1 MFAALF
7 ARLSQ
12 AFFAKAVSLIST
24 CLIFSAWLLFFGCS
38 PGNQQFGDL
47 RLVATPQAIQS
58 MEVTPLFKQAA
69 SMTWSRMREPTVQI
83 DGRRVIHLTKLSE
96 ETGRF
101 RLGIMP
107 FNEVEASA
115 RFHLREMGEKRSS
128 MGFFI
133 STDSGYLVIA
143 LRWDKSESGVVA
155 SGLVLETIP
164 AQGGE
169 SKTLKFIPRKLAQ
182 NEWIDLGIR
191 SDGGVLVVNF
201 GGKDFRT
208 PIEGLKEQTP
218 VDVGL
223 AVLNADYVVD
233 QLRVGGKVITFRQFE
248 SMVLLAVLKDIS
260 TQFFNPDFALGNNPL
275 AVTKGNIGGEYRD
288 ALMAVPR
295 SLFEFTVDVDHRT
308 ELAFAVG
315 YFEWNEL
322 HGDRLTKFSIQLI
335 DARGEVHTVFD
346 LILNGMTYD
355 GGWRDCTVNLANF
368 QNTQVTLRFLT
379 DVPGGVNNEN
389 WDIAFWGD
397 PRLRQPDPPPVE
409 KINVVLISLDQ
420 LRPDHLGC
428 YGYNRPVSPHI
439 DSIAAEGVLFEN
451 AFSHAPWTLPSH
463 MSLMAGMPVG
473 FHGVISK
480 DHIPPS
486 ELNTLAE
493 SYAAAGY
500 RTAAFTGDASV
511 AGWYGFFQG
520 FQRYFDDV
528 FQKDRI
534 DWTAEIM
541 GRTDRWLTE
550 EADQPFFLFFHTYEP
565 HPPYSHTHLLP
576 DNLKNVEVQ
585 LGSRHE
591 RAGVGRYDSGIDY
604 VDWYMGELRATLK
617 RIGVLSRTIIAVTS
631 DHGAELFDR
640 SDHLMTHPH
649 SLHRDVLQVALIL
662 NGPGVPDGLRVTDV
676 VGLADVAPT
685 LLELCKLPVPETML
699 GRSLIPLIQGKTV
712 EPRPVFSVY
721 GNVDVPEPRSVFYKE
736 HHLILHVE
744 KYKEN
749 AVKAGL
755 AEAVL
760 LADEEPVQLYNYIA
774 DPNEMHNLA
783 KKHPAKVVDLNRMFE
798 RHQQKVAAA
807 KVKQGRRFDKMDE
820 ETRRQLKA
828 LGYVN

>member
-1 MFAALF
+1 MFTTLL
-7 ARLSQ
+7 ARISQ
-12 AFFAKAVSLIST
+12 TVFKKAVNLISA
-24 CLIFSAWLLFFGCS
+24 CLILGVWLLFFGCS
-38 PGNQQFGDL
+38 QGDQQFGDL
-47 RLVATPQAIQS
+47 HLVAAPQAIQS
-58 MEVTPLFKQAA
+58 MELTPLFKQAA
-69 SMTWSRMREPTVQI
+69 SMSWSRMREPTVQI
-83 DGRRVIHLTKLSE
+83 DGRQVIHLTKLSE

-101 RLGIMP
+101 RLGILP

-115 RFHLREMGEKRSS
+115 RFYLREMGENQSS

-143 LRWDKSESGVVA
+143 LRWVKSESGAVT
-155 SGLVLETIP
+155 SGLVIETIP
-164 AQGGE
+164 AQGKE
-169 SKTLKFIPRKLAQ
+169 SKILKFIPKKLAQ
-182 NEWIDLGIR
+182 NEWIELSVR
-191 SDGGVLVVNF
+191 SDGGVLVVNC

-208 PIEGLKEQTP
+208 PIEGLREQTP

-223 AVLNADYVVD
+223 TVSNADYVVD
-233 QLRVGGKVITFRQFE
+233 HLRVGGKVITPRQFE

-260 TQFFNPDFALGNNPL
+260 TQFFNPDFALGDNPL

-315 YFEWNEL
+315 YFEWYEL
-322 HGDRLTKFSIQLI
+322 HGDRRTKFSVQVI
-335 DARGEVHTVFD
+335 DDQGGVHTLFD
-346 LILNGMTYD
+346 LILDGMTYT
-355 GGWRDCTVNLANF
+355 GGWRDCTVNLAKF
-368 QNTQVTLRFLT
+368 RNTQVTLRFLT

-397 PRLRQPDPPPVE
+397 PRLRRPDPPPVE
-409 KINVVLISLDQ
+409 KLNVVLISLDQ

-428 YGYNRPVSPHI
+428 YGYNYPVSPHI

-463 MSLMAGMPVG
+463 MSLMTGMPVG
-473 FHGVISK
+473 FHGVISQN
-480 DHIPPS
+480 HIPPS

-500 RTAAFTGDASV
+500 RTAAFTGDAAV

-528 FQKDRI
+528 FQKDRV
-534 DWTAEIM
+534 DWTATIM
-541 GRTDRWLTE
+541 EKTDHWLTE
-550 EADQPFFLFFHTYEP
+550 EGDQPFFLFFHTYEP
-565 HPPYSHTHLLP
+565 HPPYTHTHLLP
-576 DNLKNVEVQ
+576 DNLKNVEVE
-585 LGSRHE
+585 LGSRNE

-617 RIGVLSRTIIAVTS
+617 RTGVLSRTIIVVTS

-649 SLHRDVLQVALIL
+649 SLHRDVLQAAFIL
-662 NGPGVPDGLRVTDV
+662 NGPGIPEGVRLKEVA
-676 VGLADVAPT
+676 GLADVAPT
-685 LLELCKLPVPETML
+685 LLELCDLPIPETML
-699 GRSLIPLIQGKTV
+699 GRSLVPLIQGKTV

-721 GNVDVPEPRSVFYKE
+721 GNEDVREPRSVFYKE
-736 HHLILHVE
+736 HHLILHME

-749 AVKAGL
+749 AVTSEL

-760 LADEEPVQLYNYIA
+760 LEDEEPVQLYNYIA
-774 DPNEMHNLA
+774 DP
-783 KKHPAKVVDLNRMFE
+783 
-798 RHQQKVAAA
+798 
-807 KVKQGRRFDKMDE
+807 
-820 ETRRQLKA
+820 
-828 LGYVN
+828 